1 MKYNFL
7 LQTIIFQVLFI
18 GVIAAQQGPSSKDI
32 PTRELVEDYL
42 RTLKTTMVKGAI
54 QKDINHLLNLYTDNV
69 IYEHK
74 RFGAKV
80 SGKKQITEGMLT
92 HLNDYQGTEQNT
104 RFEVINIT
112 LGYNIA
118 IVEYRQIFKV
128 KDGKSSRDIKRRKL
142 TILLYDGTLINR
154 ITDYE

>member
-1 MKYNFL
+1 MKYKLL

-42 RTLKTTMVKGAI
+42 MTLKTTMVKGAS

-118 IVEYRQIFKV
+118 IVEYWQIFKV

>member
-18 GVIAAQQGPSSKDI
+18 GEIAAQQGPSSKDI

-54 QKDINHLLNLYTDNV
+54 TKRYQSFVASYTDNV

-104 RFEVINIT
+104 
-112 LGYNIA
+112 
-118 IVEYRQIFKV
+118 IF
-128 KDGKSSRDIKRRKL
+128 
-142 TILLYDGTLINR
+142 
-154 ITDYE
+154 